1 MAKISHNERIL
12 VKSVSEREDGDVF
25 TADFDE
31 CTVYH
36 LDSNLKFKN
45 KIDFSQHKKDIKV
58 IRSICALEASL
69 ILCVRGKNQVL
80 KAVYSG
86 EIISPL
92 VLKDVD
98 WSNPVKISKSSDNT
112 LYISDKENDRIV
124 KIENLNIN

>member
-1 MAKISHNERIL
+1 MNVLCIIL
-12 VKSVSEREDGDVF
+12 TPALS
-25 TADFDE
+25 
-31 CTVYH
+31 
-36 LDSNLKFKN
+36 LKN

-92 VLKDVD
+92 VLKNVD
-98 WSNPVKISKSSDNT
+98 WSNPVKISKSSNDT

-124 KIENLNIN
+124 KIESLNIN